1 MSFWD
6 DLSKVFKRS
15 VSVVAKKTDEYTKIG
30 KIKVDIIG
38 IKREID
44 KLFGLL
50 GGKVYHLIAEENNTK
65 VASNEE
71 VKELV
76 AKINELNEKLV
87 QKKEELE
94 QVRKEYAD
102 QGIETENVVDVPA
115 EEVDDDKPQG

>member
-6 DLSKVFKRS
+6 DLSRVFKRS

-50 GGKVYHLIAEENNTK
+50 GGKVYHLIAEEKNTK
-65 VASNEE
+65 IASNEE
-71 VKELV
+71 VKELM

-94 QVRKEYAD
+94 QVRKEYGE
-102 QGIETENVVDVPA
+102 QGIETEDIVDVPA
-115 EEVDDDKPQG
+115 EEVDEEKPQG